1 MRRLRSDD
9 RGFTLI
15 ELLVVMGATSG
26 VAWLVNAVT

>member
-1 MRRLRSDD
+1 MRRLRNND

-15 ELLVVMGATSG
+15 ELVVAMGAASG